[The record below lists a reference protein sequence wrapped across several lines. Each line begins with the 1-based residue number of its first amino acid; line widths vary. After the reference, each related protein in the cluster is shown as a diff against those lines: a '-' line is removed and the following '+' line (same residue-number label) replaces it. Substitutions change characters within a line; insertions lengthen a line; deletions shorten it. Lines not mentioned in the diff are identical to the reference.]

1 MHFASSPP
9 SPPLVSAFPI
19 FAYFRKIALLFVTV
33 FRHGRGYSHLRSDAP
48 DYKSL
53 CDFQRNVTFAGLN
66 FSLSLPP
73 TPSRCSLLFS
83 HPRSVNGCGSR
94 NGAANQL
101 GTHER
106 SASERARPL
115 ERDNAID
122 SPALSTALPRRR
134 HTGSPRLTQVEQP
147 SGRGLCVR
155 TSLQL
160 RTSYARRNDVF
171 ATLLL
176 SGTIASTC
184 RRRSKAARNEAN
196 AKHDSHGHSARSRR
210 VGLCARGFFL
220 LPPYPV
226 RRTLVSSRCS
236 KKFQR
241 PSPDIS
247 RSCET
252 RRPRP
257 VAPIAALLI
266 VSTYR

>member
-1 MHFASSPP
+1 M
-9 SPPLVSAFPI
+9 
-19 FAYFRKIALLFVTV
+19 
-33 FRHGRGYSHLRSDAP
+33 
-48 DYKSL
+48 
-53 CDFQRNVTFAGLN
+53 
-66 FSLSLPP
+66 
-73 TPSRCSLLFS
+73 
-83 HPRSVNGCGSR
+83 NGCGSR

-176 SGTIASTC
+176 SGTIGDV
-184 RRRSKAARNEAN
+184 SKAVESTRNEAN
-196 AKHDSHGHSARSRR
+196 AKHDSHGHSARSRQAGPC
-210 VGLCARGFFL
+210 VPEVSFL
-220 LPPYPV
+220 SHL
-226 RRTLVSSRCS
+226 SG
-236 KKFQR
+236 
-241 PSPDIS
+241 
-247 RSCET
+247 
-252 RRPRP
+252 
-257 VAPIAALLI
+257 
-266 VSTYR
+266 